1 MNKTL
6 VILQEECAELIH
18 IISKIH
24 RFGLQD
30 QNNRERLIQEAGDV
44 MAMINCLL
52 EEEVISDEELQNA
65 VVLKLEKL
73 KVWAK

>member
-24 RFGLQD
+24 RFGMND
-30 QNNRERLIQEAGDV
+30 RNNRERLVKEAGDV
-44 MAMINCLL
+44 LALINCLL

-65 VVLKLEKL
+65 VVLKLKKL